1 MDEQRQRDLF
11 ATRLLIASEPDGNMA
26 RSGKDAVVVT
36 PMQAKTLLG
45 RIETVNAGMGGFTLM
60 VPVAAIRQAG
70 LEATW
75 HKHFTPTMYRGALHY
90 PVEDYMLSVNI
101 LSRLEVV
108 AGTHYAEARALYE
121 AHMPKEPEGRGR

>member
-1 MDEQRQRDLF
+1 MDEQRQNDVI

-26 RSGKDAVVVT
+26 RHGKDAAVIT
-36 PMQAKTLLG
+36 PMQAKALLG
-45 RIETVNAGMGGFTLM
+45 RIDTVNAGMGSFTLM

-75 HKHFTPTMYRGALHY
+75 HKHFTQTMYKGAPHY
-90 PVEDYMLSVNI
+90 PVQDYMLSVNI

-108 AGTHYAEARALYE
+108 AGADYAQARALYE
-121 AHMPKEPEGRGR
+121 AHAAKEPQERGR